1 MMQLRCTYCKTMFAI
16 SREETLAAL
25 EQMEEEKLKFYPA
38 HCPKCRRANRI
49 ERLKLEFSYPGWR
62 NDIKKMAKEASETMQ
77 PGAPTPAPAPDAKPE
92 ASAPSARKKHLH
104 KPAATPA
111 ASTKAGAG
119 SAKATAGPVA
129 AKKSAAGKK
138 PAPKSKPAPPAA
150 KKPVKK
156 STGGTKKK

>member
-1 MMQLRCTYCKTMFAI
+1 MFAI

-62 NDIKKMAKEASETMQ
+62 NDIKKMAKEASETPQ
-77 PGAPTPAPAPDAKPE
+77 PAMPAPAPAPAAKPE
-92 ASAPSARKKHLH
+92 AAAASTRKKHLH
-104 KPAATPA
+104 KPASTPA
-111 ASTKAGAG
+111 A
-119 SAKATAGPVA
+119 
-129 AKKSAAGKK
+129 K
-138 PAPKSKPAPPAA
+138 PAPKAVKKPAN
-150 KKPVKK
+150 K